1 MMSMGKRLLF
11 FVCKL
16 MLFAAFV
23 GLCVFFLDLKA
34 INRQLLTLLH
44 HPFTL
49 AGMALLYG
57 MAFCLRAFAWKWYVN
72 KDVAFSVFLYAQFY
86 SLFINHVLPVKAG
99 DAVRIGLL
107 AKEKDVQWDESL
119 HSVVVMRSL
128 DLLVLAAYAGIGV
141 FWMGLAYAWTTLF
154 LVAGIGAAG
163 LVVLLR
169 WGMKKP
175 LLKKHVQIVKTAFTG
190 PKGWFICAAIA
201 ASWGLEAFVVLGVT
215 NALSID
221 LSVLKGLWVNSMTIA
236 GQLFHFTPGGLG
248 TYESVMTFSLVT
260 AGVGWQQ
267 AYEVALLTHGWKFAF
282 SYLAGLWAWIALP
295 IPWSELRSWISKNRN
310 RGESNG

>member
-1 MMSMGKRLLF
+1 MSMGKRLLF

-175 LLKKHVQIVKTAFTG
+175 LLKKTCADRQNSLYG
-190 PKGWFICAAIA
+190 PQRMVHLCGDCCQLGAGSVCCAGSDECLVHRSFRTERSLGKQHDDRRA
-201 ASWGLEAFVVLGVT
+201 AVSFYAWR
-215 NALSID
+215 
-221 LSVLKGLWVNSMTIA
+221 
-236 GQLFHFTPGGLG
+236 
-248 TYESVMTFSLVT
+248 
-260 AGVGWQQ
+260 VG
-267 AYEVALLTHGWKFAF
+267 YV
-282 SYLAGLWAWIALP
+282 
-295 IPWSELRSWISKNRN
+295 
-310 RGESNG
+310 